1 MAQAPVV
8 AGTGLSNTVSTFT
21 TEPSGQGRRATSC
34 TAASL
39 QDEPSIAK
47 SIFMTKPPSP
57 HVCAQPVPPKMGEF
71 LGRNMDEVARFF
83 AGDLKFPQLFVR
95 VALLK
100 SRAWGLD
107 TVSTV
112 SNLQL

>member
-1 MAQAPVV
+1 
-8 AGTGLSNTVSTFT
+8 
-21 TEPSGQGRRATSC
+21 
-34 TAASL
+34 
-39 QDEPSIAK
+39 
-47 SIFMTKPPSP
+47 
-57 HVCAQPVPPKMGEF
+57 MGEF

-83 AGDLKFPQLFVR
+83 AEDLKFPQLFVR

-112 SNLQL
+112 SNLQLWRRHARCTKNWWWTFGYLQSNFVTLCWGLVTTSHSMTSASQEWFF